1 MKKSVPGILIAMLSA
16 GLLFSQSLV
25 DASKAEKERRE
36 KLKGKNVKV
45 ITNADLQSGS
55 KKPALVTA
63 PAEAKTDQAA
73 GQTAAGPGEQEAP
86 PAAQKALRLRSGGR
100 ESFPYA
106 RQVLPESYLVENP
119 ERALNYPDS
128 QYAEI
133 SMLGLLDLEFSA
145 RNGTGNDIAIYARLA
160 GLKELMEAQAQQEEG
175 LTAYATDFQ
184 YWEGFWYGVLVMGE
198 NGDWE
203 VIGQGTGRNS
213 PETFELGRIQS
224 IKKIRIMFKPHN
236 NPDLPFKLP
245 RLTPAEFTFGIDA
258 VEALH

>member
-1 MKKSVPGILIAMLSA
+1 MKTALPRILIAIFSA
-16 GLLFSQSLV
+16 GLLLSQSLV

-55 KKPALVTA
+55 KAPALVTA
-63 PAEAKTDQAA
+63 PAETKTDETA
-73 GQTAAGPGEQEAP
+73 GQTAAAPGEQEVP
-86 PAAQKALRLRSGGR
+86 PAAGRVLRLQSEGEGGV
-100 ESFPYA
+100 PYA
-106 RQVLPESYLVENP
+106 RQVLPETYLVENP
-119 ERALNYPDS
+119 ERALNYPDG

-133 SMLGLLDLEFSA
+133 SMLGLLDLDFSA
-145 RNGTGNDIAIYARLA
+145 RNRTGDDIAIYARLA
-160 GLKELMEAQAQQEEG
+160 GLKELMDAEALEEG
-175 LTAYATDFQ
+175 AASAATDFQ
-184 YWEGFWYGVLVMGE
+184 FWEGFWYGVLVMAE

-203 VIGQGTGRNS
+203 VIGQGTGKIS
-213 PETFELGRIQS
+213 PETFDLGRFQS

-245 RLTPAEFTFGIDA
+245 RITPGEFTFGIDA